1 MKVLNTIKSK
11 KDLIEYINYLAEDLK
26 NRAEDISVD
35 WDKRIS
41 SIEITTK
48 LIPFELLTWEVKKL
62 YHAMDEN
69 DK

>member
-11 KDLIEYINYLAEDLK
+11 EDLIEYINYLAEDLK